1 MMAGDRETRERER
14 AGEKRQDQETSE
26 VVSKV
31 KDLIKVLNTKQES
44 EGNMSQLE
52 SEKST
57 LGGGGTPNHRKGSDN
72 CESSEREIISENKR
86 GEGGFNPQQ
95 TEKIKVKS
103 ERGRGGSLPSPKQKY
118 RESDQTEIG
127 WKFQEKV

>member
-52 SEKST
+52 SEKSK
-57 LGGGGTPNHRKGSDN
+57 LGGGGTPNHRKSSDN

-86 GEGGFNPQQ
+86 G
-95 TEKIKVKS
+95 
-103 ERGRGGSLPSPKQKY
+103 RGDLTPNRQK
-118 RESDQTEIG
+118 RS
-127 WKFQEKV
+127 K